1 MANEKKRRKKNRAE
15 LFKALKD
22 FSRADTPEEQAEL
35 DAFFNFMDT
44 EEDKKI
50 LRCKINNFIF
60 RQIEDATD
68 ENDRKKQLA
77 LIESLK
83 NILTAEE
90 YEKLSK
96 IVGI

>member
-44 EEDKKI
+44 EEDK
-50 LRCKINNFIF
+50 
-60 RQIEDATD
+60 
-68 ENDRKKQLA
+68 
-77 LIESLK
+77 
-83 NILTAEE
+83 
-90 YEKLSK
+90 
-96 IVGI
+96 

>member
-1 MANEKKRRKKNRAE
+1 MHF
-15 LFKALKD
+15 LILWTLK
-22 FSRADTPEEQAEL
+22 
-35 DAFFNFMDT
+35 
-44 EEDKKI
+44 
-50 LRCKINNFIF
+50 KINNFIF

>member
-1 MANEKKRRKKNRAE
+1 
-15 LFKALKD
+15 
-22 FSRADTPEEQAEL
+22 
-35 DAFFNFMDT
+35 MDT

>member
-1 MANEKKRRKKNRAE
+1 MHF
-15 LFKALKD
+15 LILW
-22 FSRADTPEEQAEL
+22 TL
-35 DAFFNFMDT
+35 
-44 EEDKKI
+44 KKI
-50 LRCKINNFIF
+50 KNFIF